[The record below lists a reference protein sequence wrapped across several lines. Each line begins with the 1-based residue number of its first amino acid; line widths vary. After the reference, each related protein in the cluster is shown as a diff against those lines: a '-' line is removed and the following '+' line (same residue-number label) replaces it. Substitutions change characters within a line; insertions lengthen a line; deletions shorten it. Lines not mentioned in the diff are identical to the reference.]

1 MGIID
6 VRLPE
11 ASVVSFGLATPTGAG
26 AAAALAI
33 AAARR
38 TLGLKILGRILGSTA
53 HTTAMFVLPIVSGM
67 FTSFVLARL
76 GIALLIAFPEIALA
90 LPRMMLR

>member
-1 MGIID
+1 
-6 VRLPE
+6 
-11 ASVVSFGLATPTGAG
+11 
-26 AAAALAI
+26 
-33 AAARR
+33 
-38 TLGLKILGRILGSTA
+38 
-53 HTTAMFVLPIVSGM
+53 MFVLPIVSGM